1 MTISTPPTAPA
12 RTDPLNFSVRM
23 DTYLAW
29 IGTDL
34 VPGLNAFS
42 GVTNS
47 GTFTDG
53 NAAGPGV
60 TFTSDTDTGMYRASS
75 NTLGFATAGVQRV
88 TLNTTLLDC
97 AVASSFAKP
106 ASFWSATGSYMAIGS
121 VSAPLG
127 SIATEGSNAVDI
139 TSNGYRHTDGFWRS
153 FAAGGG
159 TGAAQIRLQPDGAIS
174 LRADDVKAD
183 GSSANP
189 TEVAKVKN
197 AQFLTAAGSA
207 SAPSYS
213 WIADTNTGFYRSG
226 ADNLDMATAGIA
238 ALKINAAQAVV
249 AVGTGGLGYGAGAG
263 GTVTQA
269 TSRTTGVTINNPTGA
284 ITLFSAAGSTTA
296 TTFTVT
302 NSKVDATDTVVIS
315 QKSGTNLYLAF
326 VTAVAAG
333 SFNITFYTTGGTATD
348 APVFNFAVIKGATA

>member
-1 MTISTPPTAPA
+1 MVVGS
-12 RTDPLNFSVRM
+12 
-23 DTYLAW
+23 
-29 IGTDL
+29 
-34 VPGLNAFS
+34 
-42 GVTNS
+42 
-47 GTFTDG
+47 
-53 NAAGPGV
+53 AA
-60 TFTSDTDTGMYRASS
+60 T
-75 NTLGFATAGVQRV
+75 
-88 TLNTTLLDC
+88 
-97 AVASSFAKP
+97 
-106 ASFWSATGSYMAIGS
+106 
-121 VSAPLG
+121 PLG

-139 TSNGYRHTDGFWRS
+139 TSNGYRHTDGLWRS
-153 FAAGGG
+153 FAAAGN

-197 AQFLTAAGSA
+197 GQFLTVAGSA

-238 ALKINAAQAVV
+238 ALKINAAQTVV

-315 QKSGTNLYLAF
+315 QKSGTNLYQAF

-333 SFNITFYTTGGTATD
+333 SFNITFHTTGGTATD

>member
-23 DTYLAW
+23 DAYLAW

-60 TFTSDTDTGMYRASS
+60 TFTSDTDTGMYRVSS

-88 TLNTTLLDC
+88 TLNVNAFESDVGGGFLR
-97 AVASSFAKP
+97 P
-106 ASFWSATGSYMAIGS
+106 ADWWATSTAIFGLGTAA
-121 VSAPLG
+121 APLG
-127 SIATEGSNAVDI
+127 FISSEGSNAIHV
-139 TSNGYRHTDGFWRS
+139 TSNGYRNNAGTWTS
-153 FAAGGG
+153 YSAGGT
-159 TGAAQIRLQPDGAIS
+159 TGAAQVAVDPTGFVS
-174 LRADDVKAD
+174 LRADTTKAS
-183 GSSANP
+183 GSTTTP
-189 TEVAKVKN
+189 TEVARAQN
-197 AQFLTAAGSA
+197 GQFLTVAGSA

-315 QKSGTNLYLAF
+315 QKSGTNLYQAF

-333 SFNITFYTTGGTATD
+333 SFNVTFYTTGGTATD
-348 APVFNFAVIKGATA
+348 APVLNFAVIKGATA